1 MIGFDDVIIDV
12 MKDTSKIYDQYITI
26 EKESSLAS
34 RYPEIAN
41 QWNYDKNLSL
51 KPEMIMPNSNKKVWW
66 KCNSGHEWQAIV
78 SSRVTGGNGC
88 PYCSG
93 QKVLVGYND
102 LETTNPEIA
111 SEWHPT
117 KNGDLLPTMVSSG
130 SRNSIWWICP
140 ICKETYQSAI
150 YHRTKGNGCPYC
162 SSKKIA
168 SGLND
173 LASLN
178 PVLASDW
185 HSIKNGDLL
194 PTMVSIHSG
203 RKVWWKCSLG
213 HEWQASVANRVKGR
227 GCPYCSNKKILQG
240 YNDLATTNPEIAS
253 EWHPTKNETLLPTMV
268 SLGSHKKVW
277 WRCKNGHE
285 WQSKIENRKV
295 GNGCPI
301 CAKEKRSKLK

>member
-173 LASLN
+173 LA
-178 PVLASDW
+178 
-185 HSIKNGDLL
+185 
-194 PTMVSIHSG
+194 
-203 RKVWWKCSLG
+203 
-213 HEWQASVANRVKGR
+213 
-227 GCPYCSNKKILQG
+227 
-240 YNDLATTNPEIAS
+240 
-253 EWHPTKNETLLPTMV
+253 
-268 SLGSHKKVW
+268 
-277 WRCKNGHE
+277 
-285 WQSKIENRKV
+285 
-295 GNGCPI
+295 
-301 CAKEKRSKLK
+301 